1 VNTTLQTGDVGGTCH
16 QSLPPAML
24 TSTLSGGLSV
34 LGAPKGGADSG
45 FFASALSSLQST
57 LMPALGSLLQNY
69 PSLAAS
75 IASQV
80 ASQDLGKLMGGASSS
95 EDCLFLDLFVPGK
108 ALKGEKKLPVVNW
121 IYGGEFWFSF

>member
-1 VNTTLQTGDVGGTCH
+1 M
-16 QSLPPAML
+16 PPAML

-34 LGAPKGGADSG
+34 LGAPQGGAGSG
-45 FFASALSSLQST
+45 FLASLMGSIQSAVV
-57 LMPALGSLLQNY
+57 PALGSLLQTY

-80 ASQDLGKLMGGASSS
+80 AGQDLGKLMGGASSS

-108 ALKGEKKLPVVNW
+108 ALKGGKKLPVVNW
-121 IYGGEFWFSF
+121 IYGGKLLFLS